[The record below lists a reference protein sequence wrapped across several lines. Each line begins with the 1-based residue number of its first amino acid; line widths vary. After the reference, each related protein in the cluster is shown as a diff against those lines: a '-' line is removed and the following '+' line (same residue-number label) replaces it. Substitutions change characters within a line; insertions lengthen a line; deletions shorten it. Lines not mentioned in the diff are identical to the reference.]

1 MSYKEHAKE
10 LLEEFYLCVKAKPK
24 HNSVD
29 LQLEKDQCEK
39 LAGRLNN
46 LLAWGDDSEIEE
58 ACQQFEPRLKRLK
71 EKLVIE
77 VLTHGI

>member
-1 MSYKEHAKE
+1 MNYNEHARE
-10 LLEEFYLCVKAKPK
+10 LLNEFYLCVKAKPM
-24 HNSVD
+24 HNSID
-29 LQLEKDQCEK
+29 LQLEKDQCDK
-39 LAGRLNN
+39 LACRLNN
-46 LLAWGDDSEIEE
+46 LLAWGDDREIEE